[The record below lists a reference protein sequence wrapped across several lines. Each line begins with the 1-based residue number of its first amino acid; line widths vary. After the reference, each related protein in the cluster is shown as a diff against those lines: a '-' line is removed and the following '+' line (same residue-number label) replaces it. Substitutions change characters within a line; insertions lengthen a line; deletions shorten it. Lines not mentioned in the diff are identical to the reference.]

1 MEKVR
6 SRRDIFLSY
15 ILPGIGGMLGVSL
28 YVLGDTMLV
37 GRGLTP
43 GLTALNIAIPMINV
57 LNAFGLM
64 FGIGGATLISKA
76 LGRSK
81 PGEADRLFPKP
92 WRCAWGRAL
101 SSPCCPCCFWMSCA
115 CSWALPW
122 RPSPW

>member
-37 GRGLTP
+37 GRGLGAP

-64 FGIGGATLISKA
+64 FGIGGATLI
-76 LGRSK
+76 
-81 PGEADRLFPKP
+81 
-92 WRCAWGRAL
+92 
-101 SSPCCPCCFWMSCA
+101 
-115 CSWALPW
+115 
-122 RPSPW
+122 